1 MTVKSLRTAV
11 AAAAIAA
18 SLSAAPALAQTAGI
32 ATSNPGSI
40 FHNIGTAVAKAANET
55 NMKPDMMIIDYK
67 GIKFDKNR
75 QNELATGVVTQ
86 IGWDDEKHTIW
97 PWDLAA
103 QAGFKPIYPSPSWQE
118 RESKSKK

>member
-1 MTVKSLRTAV
+1 
-11 AAAAIAA
+11 
-18 SLSAAPALAQTAGI
+18 
-32 ATSNPGSI
+32 
-40 FHNIGTAVAKAANET
+40 
-55 NMKPDMMIIDYK
+55 MIIDYK

-103 QAGFKPIYPSPSWQE
+103 QAGLVHHRRVVSGAPDNRPPEIGVLNVEFKARVIGDRDLETGVRMLNECLPEVRQQQG
-118 RESKSKK
+118 